1 VSGFNIAL
9 VTKHLC
15 LLFYPLTRPCKKNS
29 EYMMGPAYPHIHS
42 RPQKKKNQ
50 KENAYGDCEFATQY
64 VLHGTYK
71 SRRTRRKYFATDG

>member
-1 VSGFNIAL
+1 MTGFTLSLGTNRLRL
-9 VTKHLC
+9 V
-15 LLFYPLTRPCKKNS
+15 FYLLTRPCKKNS

-64 VLHGTYK
+64 VPHGTYK
-71 SRRTRRKYFATDG
+71 GTEDTESPGA